1 MLRVPEPAWLR
12 FSGPVPMLHPLEIAD
27 VFSPSECA
35 RIIEAVEVTEFANGG
50 LVGGVVA
57 DNARRAR
64 IAWLDEDGR
73 DAWVFKRLLDTVASA
88 NREHF
93 GFRLED
99 FAEKMQ
105 VAWYGAEPGGFF
117 DWHVDFGDGQT
128 AARRKLTVVVQLS
141 QSDNYDGGALETN
154 ADGVVRQAS
163 RAIGSALMFPSFV
176 LHRVSGVTRGERY
189 SLTLWAHGP
198 AFV

>member
-1 MLRVPEPAWLR
+1 
-12 FSGPVPMLHPLEIAD
+12 MLHPLEIPD
-27 VFSPSECA
+27 VFSAAECT
-35 RIIEAVEVTEFANGG
+35 RIVASAAEERFSDGA
-50 LVGGVVA
+50 LVGGVYA

-64 IAWLDEDGR
+64 ISWLDEDGR
-73 DAWVFKRLLDTVASA
+73 DAWVFRRLLDTVATA

-93 GFRLED
+93 AFRLED

-117 DWHVDFGDGQT
+117 DWHVDFGDGHT
-128 AARRKLTVVVQLS
+128 AARRKLTVVIQLS
-141 QSDNYDGGALETN
+141 QAEAYDGGDLETN

-163 RAIGSALMFPSFV
+163 RAIGSALLFPSFV
-176 LHRVSGVTRGERY
+176 LHRVKNVTRGERY

>member
-1 MLRVPEPAWLR
+1 MLY
-12 FSGPVPMLHPLEIAD
+12 PLEITN
-27 VFSPSECA
+27 VFSGDECA
-35 RIIEAVEVTEFANGG
+35 RIVSAAEDQTFANGA
-50 LVGGVVA
+50 LVGGVIA

-64 IAWLDEDGR
+64 ITWLDEDGR
-73 DAWVFKRLLDTVASA
+73 DMWAFRRLLDTVAAA

-117 DWHVDFGDGQT
+117 DWHVDFGDGAT
-128 AARRKLTVVVQLS
+128 AARRKLTVVIQLS
-141 QSDNYDGGALETN
+141 HPDAYDGGALETN

-163 RAIGSALMFPSFV
+163 RAIGSALLFPSFV
-176 LHRVSGVTRGERY
+176 LHRVANVTRGERY